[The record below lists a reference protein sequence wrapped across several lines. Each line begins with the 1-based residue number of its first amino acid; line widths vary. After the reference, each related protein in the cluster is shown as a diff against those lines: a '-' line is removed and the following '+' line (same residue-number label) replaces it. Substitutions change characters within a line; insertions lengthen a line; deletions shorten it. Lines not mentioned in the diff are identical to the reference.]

1 MLWLLG
7 PDRTAWRRMEL
18 EQRKQLELVAFG
30 LSLKEPRRKLR
41 AVGRRSRKTAA
52 ELGSLLNDVWS
63 P

>member
-7 PDRTAWRRMEL
+7 PDRTAWRRME
-18 EQRKQLELVAFG
+18 QRKQRELVAFG
-30 LSLKEPRRKLR
+30 LSLKELHRKLR